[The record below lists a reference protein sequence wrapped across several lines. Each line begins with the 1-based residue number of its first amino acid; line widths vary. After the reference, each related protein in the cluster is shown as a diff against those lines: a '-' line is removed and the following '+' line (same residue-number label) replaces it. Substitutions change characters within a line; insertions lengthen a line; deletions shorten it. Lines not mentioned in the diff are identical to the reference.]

1 MKTITFLTGY
11 WHFNTIAFLAAIL
24 LLFFHFSTNRWR
36 FTRKSPVFLSGI
48 VLMVLATFSPLDYLS
63 KNFLFSAHMI
73 QHILSLLVIPP
84 LLLSG
89 TDSGYLNSLSQKRG
103 FRKVAA
109 VIFHPVFAWLMGVG
123 SMWVS
128 HAPGLMMRMNDMA
141 GAMDFQTIALLVLGY
156 IFIWPVFTPVR
167 LKKLDPLQSSLY
179 LFLACVGCTA
189 LGILITFAPAGLF
202 TSEMTGMDI
211 NIVTM
216 IRTNWGITM
225 NLDQQIGGLIMWV
238 PACIIYLSYVLITL
252 FRWFSAQ
259 DSGEQVDE
267 ELNAKEDIV

>member
-11 WHFNTIAFLAAIL
+11 WHFNTIAFLAIIL
-24 LLFFHFSTNRWR
+24 LLLFHFSINNWR
-36 FTRKSPVFLSGI
+36 FTRKSTLFLSGI
-48 VLMVLATFSPLDYLS
+48 LLLIIATFSPLDYLS
-63 KNFLFSAHMI
+63 KNYLFSAHMI

-84 LLLSG
+84 LLLVG
-89 TDSGYLNSLSQKRG
+89 TNSGYLDRISRNKG
-103 FRKVAA
+103 FRKVADI
-109 VIFHPVFAWLMGVG
+109 IFHPVFAWLMGVG

-128 HAPGLMMRMNDMA
+128 HAPGLMTKMNDM
-141 GAMDFQTIALLVLGY
+141 GPVMDIQTIALLVLGF

-189 LGILITFAPAGLF
+189 LGILITFAPAGIF
-202 TSEMTGMDI
+202 TSEMTDMDI

-225 NLDQQIGGLIMWV
+225 GLDQQIGGLIMWV
-238 PACIIYLSYVLITL
+238 PACLIYLSYVLITL
-252 FRWFSAQ
+252 YRWFSAQ
-259 DSGEQVDE
+259 NSEDQAEKG
-267 ELNAKEDIV
+267 LNAKEDIV